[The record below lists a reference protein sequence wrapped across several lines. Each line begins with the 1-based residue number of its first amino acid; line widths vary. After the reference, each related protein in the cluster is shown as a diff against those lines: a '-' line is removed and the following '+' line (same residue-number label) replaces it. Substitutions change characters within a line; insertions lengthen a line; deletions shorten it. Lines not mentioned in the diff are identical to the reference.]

1 MYLKYT
7 RPPSKFKWNT
17 TAVAQD
23 QRQAAQMR
31 WLSAAQLVG
40 VVRAEPGITRAAAA
54 QRMGIGS
61 GGAAELVARMR
72 QALLLDETPAP
83 AQGRGRPTTVLGP
96 HPDGPL
102 VLAADL
108 RATDWR
114 LALAGIDGLP
124 EVVAQSAYAGDKL
137 NPVLNQLAD
146 AIGAVYRRNSKRLR
160 AIAIAVAGTISDAK
174 LVQFTS
180 RGWHDVDLS
189 GLTAKIPDRADVRLL
204 LGNDATLAGL
214 AEARTGAAR
223 SASTALYLIVAQ
235 GIGGTLVVNG
245 ETLVGAHGAAGEYG
259 HIPFGD
265 PTLVCPC
272 GARGCWDL
280 TVDGRALARH
290 RGDKPPDDPV
300 AYVHGLVGKRDAAT
314 RSAFENIAVSLG
326 RGTGALVNLHDPEVV
341 TLGGVAAALRAAAPD
356 AFSDAYRDALMAFR
370 KESPP
375 PVRDAEHGEDGPLYG
390 AVALALDHVT
400 TAAGMAYWV
409 DRRRV

>member
-1 MYLKYT
+1 MAHD
-7 RPPSKFKWNT
+7 P
-17 TAVAQD
+17 
-23 QRQAAQMR
+23 RQAAQLR
-31 WLSAAQLVG
+31 WLGAAQLIG

-54 QRMGIGS
+54 QRLGIGS
-61 GGAAELVARMR
+61 GGATELVARMR
-72 QALLLDETPAP
+72 QARLLDETPAP

-96 HPDGPL
+96 HTDGPL

-108 RATDWR
+108 RAADWR

-124 EVVAQSAYAGDKL
+124 QVVAQAAYAGDEL
-137 NPVLNQLAD
+137 DPVLTQLSN
-146 AIGAVYRRNSKRLR
+146 AIGAIYRRKSKRLR
-160 AIAIAVAGTISDAK
+160 AITVSVAGTISGAK

-189 GLTAKIPDRADVRLL
+189 VLTAKIPDRAGVRLL

-223 SASTALYLIVAQ
+223 SAATALYLIVAQ

-245 ETLVGAHGAAGEYG
+245 EPLAGAHGAAGEYG

-272 GARGCWDL
+272 GAHGCWDL

-290 RGDKPPDDPV
+290 RGDGPPADPV
-300 AYVHGLVGKRDAAT
+300 AYVRDLVGRPKRDAAT
-314 RSAFENIAVSLG
+314 RRAFDAVAASLG
-326 RGTGALVNLHDPEVV
+326 RGTGGLVNLHDPEVV
-341 TLGGVAAALRAAAPD
+341 TLGGVAALLRAAAPD
-356 AFSDAYRDALMAFR
+356 AFDDAYRDGLMAFR
-370 KESPP
+370 TNSPP
-375 PVRDAEHGEDGPLYG
+375 PVRDAEHGEDGPLHG

-400 TAAGMAYWV
+400 AAAGLADWV
-409 DRRRV
+409 ERQCV

>member
-1 MYLKYT
+1 
-7 RPPSKFKWNT
+7 
-17 TAVAQD
+17 
-23 QRQAAQMR
+23 MR
-31 WLSAAQLVG
+31 WLSAAQLIA
-40 VVRAEPGITRAAAA
+40 VVRSEPGITRAAAA

-72 QALLLDETPAP
+72 HANLLDETPAP

-96 HPDGPL
+96 HADGPL

-124 EVVAQSAYAGDKL
+124 DVVAQAAYAGEEL
-137 NPVLNQLAD
+137 QPALAQLSD
-146 AIGAVYRRNSKRLR
+146 AIGAIYRRKSKRLR
-160 AIAIAVAGTISDAK
+160 AIAVSVAGTVSDAK

-180 RGWHDVDLS
+180 RGWNDVDLS
-189 GLTAKIPDRADVRLL
+189 ALTDSIPDRADVRLL

-223 SASTALYLIVAQ
+223 DAATALYLIVAQ

-245 ETLVGAHGAAGEYG
+245 ETLTGAHGAAGEYG

-290 RGDKPPDDPV
+290 RGDEPPDDPV
-300 AYVHGLVGKRDAAT
+300 AYVHHLLGKRDAPT
-314 RSAFENIAVSLG
+314 RRAFEAVAASLG
-326 RGTGALVNLHDPEVV
+326 RGAGALVNLHDPEVV
-341 TLGGVAAALRAAAPD
+341 TLGGVAAALRSAAMD
-356 AFSDAYRDALMAFR
+356 VFNDAYRDALMAFR
-370 KESPP
+370 KDSPP
-375 PVRDAEHGEDGPLYG
+375 PVRDAEHGEDGPLHG

-400 TAAGMAYWV
+400 TTAGLADWV
-409 DRRRV
+409 DRQRV